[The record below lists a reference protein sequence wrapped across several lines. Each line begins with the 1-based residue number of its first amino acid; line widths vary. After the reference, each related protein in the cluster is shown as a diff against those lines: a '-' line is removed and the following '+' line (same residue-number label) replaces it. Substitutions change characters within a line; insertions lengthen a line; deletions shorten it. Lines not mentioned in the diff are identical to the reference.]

1 MAEIRLL
8 GWCFKAVRVCM
19 QLKSCRETKTLR
31 ARTGEKRPPRHFGTH
46 LFQRQKWM
54 NNKQIVEKRSER
66 GRGLKQL
73 SSHRQSRRRSLQ
85 PTPDSHHTGQ
95 AGAERDVPAL
105 SRLLSPRSGSVVI
118 NCKSCLYPCFPTGH
132 ATCLTAAVSTAEK
145 IHFRF
150 EFSK

>member
-31 ARTGEKRPPRHFGTH
+31 ARTGEKRPPRRFGTH

-85 PTPDSHHTGQ
+85 PTPGRQGPSGTYRRCLASFLPD
-95 AGAERDVPAL
+95 PAL
-105 SRLLSPRSGSVVI
+105 LLLTVSPVCILVFRQGTLHVWLLRFLQRKKYTSGS
-118 NCKSCLYPCFPTGH
+118 NFQSKS
-132 ATCLTAAVSTAEK
+132 S
-145 IHFRF
+145 R
-150 EFSK
+150 